1 VIEPAGTLA
10 RALVFVGCSG
20 TMAACA
26 AVPHPVQTTELDWQA
41 ARAELASLRA
51 ALPDRPYGVVVKV
64 ALREP
69 RTGRIFAARG
79 AIAVDPH
86 RAMRMILLGPG
97 GATALDAWVT
107 PDAYRFEVPAIG
119 LLRRGGVRAESGL
132 PVEFFRWWFLAP
144 FEGRLLASF
153 SGRALAEQGIASC
166 DGRLFLLRSGGSTV
180 SLCDTGPA
188 PTGPRDIEASRRGGG
203 TLDHLSFHG
212 RVDPRA
218 GDRAVYE
225 EARSGVR
232 VEIEVESPADSPD
245 PLAFHDPDL
254 EREP

>member
-1 VIEPAGTLA
+1 
-10 RALVFVGCSG
+10 
-20 TMAACA
+20 MAACA
-26 AVPHPVQTTELDWQA
+26 SMPHPVQTTELDWQA

-51 ALPDRPYGVVVKV
+51 SEPDRPYGVIVKV

-69 RTGRIFAARG
+69 RTGRTFAARG
-79 AIAVDPH
+79 ALAVDPH

-119 LLRRGGVRAESGL
+119 LLRRGGARADPGL

-144 FEGRLLASF
+144 FDGRLLASF
-153 SGRALAEQGIASC
+153 GGRALAEQGIALC
-166 DGRLFLLRSGGSTV
+166 QGRLFLLRSGGSTV
-180 SLCDTGPA
+180 SLCDAGSA
-188 PTGPRDIEASRRGGG
+188 PTGARDIEASRRGGG
-203 TLDHLSFHG
+203 TLDHLSFYG

-218 GDRAVYE
+218 GGRAVYE

-254 EREP
+254 EGEP